1 MEKSKRRG
9 RKQQEHFWEL
19 YFADS
24 QYESSEWEIYISGA
38 QENTVNIVYQQR
50 SVDLL
55 TENTYKLEHEACVV
69 YDLHKN

>member
-9 RKQQEHFWEL
+9 RKQQEHFWES

-24 QYESSEWEIYISGA
+24 EYESSEWEIYISGA
-38 QENTVNIVYQQR
+38 EENIVNIFSQQR

-55 TENTYKLEHEACVV
+55 TENI
-69 YDLHKN
+69 